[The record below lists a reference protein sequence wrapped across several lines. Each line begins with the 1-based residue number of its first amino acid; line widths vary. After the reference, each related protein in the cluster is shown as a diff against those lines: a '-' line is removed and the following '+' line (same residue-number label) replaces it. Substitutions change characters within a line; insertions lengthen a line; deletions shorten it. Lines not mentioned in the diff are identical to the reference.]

1 MPPSRV
7 VIYCD
12 ADGEAPFIAWLLS
25 LSAPAQDKVR
35 LRAARLAELGHE
47 IRRPEADYLRDG
59 IYELRATVRGVQY
72 RVLYFFHGRE
82 AVILTNGLTKEQ
94 RVPDKEI
101 ELALLRKRVFEGHP
115 SKHTLK
121 GS

>member
-1 MPPSRV
+1 MPPTRV

-12 ADGEAPFIAWLLS
+12 ENGEAPFIQWVLRLPAV
-25 LSAPAQDKVR
+25 AQDKVR

-47 IRRPEADYLRDG
+47 MRRPEADYLRDG
-59 IYELRATVRGVQY
+59 IYELRAAVRGVQY

-94 RVPDKEI
+94 RVPDREI
-101 ELALLRKRVFEGHP
+101 DIALRRKRLFEQHP
-115 SKHTLK
+115 GKHTLK
-121 GS
+121 GL